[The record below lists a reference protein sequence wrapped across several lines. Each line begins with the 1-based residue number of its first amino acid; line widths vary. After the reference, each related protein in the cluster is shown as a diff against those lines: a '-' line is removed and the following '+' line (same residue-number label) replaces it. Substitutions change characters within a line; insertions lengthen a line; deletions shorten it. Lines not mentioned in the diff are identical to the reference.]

1 MLVCSGFYALRI
13 IEFGNTVKKL
23 IEMRNFFTEALDV
36 PEVGKAIPL
45 HRIDELMCPQADI
58 ATVAWPTI
66 VDRIAE
72 LRAAHPSHP
81 SADITEAGNG
91 KERRKTDRLD
101 AHDMANR
108 IMRKENYLIALF
120 NKSVLNLAVPVPQ
133 AFLQSRSITFLLDKA
148 GIDYTTLD
156 DAARPARTELATL
169 SKSLEWNLSFCL
181 MGFLFGPDGQ
191 VRRAFMQENSKADLI
206 FA

>member
-1 MLVCSGFYALRI
+1 
-13 IEFGNTVKKL
+13 
-23 IEMRNFFTEALDV
+23 
-36 PEVGKAIPL
+36 
-45 HRIDELMCPQADI
+45 
-58 ATVAWPTI
+58 
-66 VDRIAE
+66 
-72 LRAAHPSHP
+72 
-81 SADITEAGNG
+81 
-91 KERRKTDRLD
+91 
-101 AHDMANR
+101 
-108 IMRKENYLIALF
+108 MRKENYLIALF
-120 NKSVLNLAVPVPQ
+120 NKSVLHLAVPIPQ

-191 VRRAFMQENSKADLI
+191 VRRAFMQESSKADLI